1 MQTYTKKRWRWHNYY
16 ISYLVLIL
24 LAIPTIFP
32 IFVMLIISF
41 KSFNQYTLNPIGFTF
56 PLHFDNYRVAWDFMA
71 RSYLNNII
79 IIGVSTF
86 FILLFG
92 SLTAYVLA
100 RHSFPGRKLL
110 FYFIL
115 AVLAIPSTVILV
127 PSFMLVVKLQ
137 ILNTMWAVILPYIA
151 NQSFI
156 ILVLYTFFQ
165 GLPEE
170 MFESARLD
178 GAGHFAIFTK
188 MVLPLSWPIISAMGI
203 FEVWLHWNDYA
214 WPSLVLSN
222 PEIRTVAL
230 QLVTFIDGMNVP
242 EPGQSMA
249 ASVIASIPLVI
260 MFLFSM
266 RTFIAGLTSGSVK
279 M

>member
-1 MQTYTKKRWRWHNYY
+1 MTQKRFRWHNYY
-16 ISYLVLIL
+16 LSYIIL
-24 LAIPTIFP
+24 AALAIPTLFP
-32 IFVMLIISF
+32 IFVMLVISM
-41 KSFNQYTLNPIGFTF
+41 KSYSQYAANPMLPSF
-56 PLHFDNYRVAWDFMA
+56 PLHLENYQVAWEFMS

-79 IIGVSTF
+79 IIGTSTI

-92 SLTAYVLA
+92 SLTAYALA
-100 RHSFPGRKLL
+100 RYTFPGRQLI
-110 FYFIL
+110 FYLIL
-115 AVLAIPSTVILV
+115 AVLAIPSSVILV
-127 PSFMLVVKLQ
+127 PSFMLVVKLD
-137 ILNTMWAVILPYIA
+137 ILNTMWAAILPYTA
-151 NQSFI
+151 HQSLV
-156 ILVLYTFFQ
+156 ILVFYTFFS

-178 GAGHFAIFTK
+178 GAGHLAIYSK
-188 MVLPLSWPIISAMGI
+188 LVLPLSWPIISAMGI

-242 EPGQSMA
+242 EPGQAMA
-249 ASVIASIPLVI
+249 ASVIASIPLILLFV
-260 MFLFSM
+260 FSM
-266 RTFIAGLTSGSVK
+266 KTFIAGLTSGAVK